1 MLRRPS
7 LEGLARNDVW
17 GEIDKFEGEG
27 YTRVPACEFFN
38 TKEDGMLK
46 KEMAEM
52 FKGATGLSD
61 GDMAKLHPGLEKLI
75 NNVGRMMENQL
86 VAEVVKSEACFAQ
99 VKVGD
104 KLVFDPFLNP
114 EKSTGVMCPKALL
127 PVLLEVNALWEMQME
142 WAESGKKELP
152 EIVWRNVRC
161 LDPGLEDGGVGG
173 VVYRI
178 HAEKMVP

>member
-1 MLRRPS
+1 MLT
-7 LEGLARNDVW
+7 GAAAD
-17 GEIDKFEGEG
+17 
-27 YTRVPACEFFN
+27 
-38 TKEDGMLK
+38 
-46 KEMAEM
+46 M

-61 GDMAKLHPGLEKLI
+61 EAMAKLHPGLEKLYS
-75 NNVGRMMENQL
+75 NVAKMMERQL
-86 VAEVVKSEACFAQ
+86 VAEVVKSEHCFAQ

-114 EKSTGVMCPKALL
+114 QKSTGVMCPKALL
-127 PVLLEVNALWEMQME
+127 PALLEINALWEMNAE
-142 WAESGKKELP
+142 WLESGKKELP
-152 EIVWRNVRC
+152 EIVFRNVRC